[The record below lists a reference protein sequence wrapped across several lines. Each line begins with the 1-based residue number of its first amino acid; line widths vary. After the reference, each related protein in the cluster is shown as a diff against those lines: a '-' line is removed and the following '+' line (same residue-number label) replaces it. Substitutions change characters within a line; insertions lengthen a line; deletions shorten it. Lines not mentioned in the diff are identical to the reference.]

1 MGVVRYQNI
10 SQTKPDFIVKF
21 GLFIL
26 FAYLTTSYFYIF
38 RTGLPQ
44 ISDFIMAFG
53 MLFVFGYFFI
63 IGRLGF
69 TQVHVWALAFAAWTF
84 VINIIHYVVYPD
96 IQFFL
101 SSLYYLY
108 NVGIFIMI
116 SLLFR
121 EAPNAT
127 LKTIFVATAIALV
140 VEIVIC
146 HFYPNYENGRVQGTF
161 HNPNQLGFWAL
172 FSACIMI
179 LLRSYSKFRWY
190 DLAIFFGFAFLQSLA
205 ISKAGLIAF
214 GILAISLPFMRAMP
228 NSYRI
233 MFFMTALVIGI
244 FSINHMA
251 DLSRLATQVENI
263 NNVVS
268 RLDNIGREADD
279 TLQWRGY
286 YRILEY
292 PAHAIV
298 GAGEGA
304 YERFEDTPQPVEI
317 HSSIINVIFSYGLMG
332 MAIFGTLMYMI
343 VKFAPKHFM
352 VILFVMMLNGLTH
365 QNMRFSHFWIV
376 FGVAY
381 GMRYCS
387 SQYKE
392 RKSSEMMPLIYADG
406 RNTIPSTGKMS

>member
-1 MGVVRYQNI
+1 MGVVRHQNI
-10 SQTKPDFIVKF
+10 SQAKPDFIIKF

-26 FAYLTTSYFYIF
+26 FAYLTTSYFYLF

-53 MLFVFGYFFI
+53 MLSVFGYYFI

-69 TQVHVWALAFAAWTF
+69 TQVHLLALTFALWTF
-84 VINIIHYVVYPD
+84 FINIIHYMVYPD

-121 EAPNAT
+121 DAPNAT
-127 LKTIFVATAIALV
+127 LRTIYVATAIALII
-140 VEIVIC
+140 EIVIC

-190 DLAIFFGFAFLQSLA
+190 DLAIFFGFALLQSLA

-214 GILAISLPFMRAMP
+214 GILALSLPFMRAMP
-228 NSYRI
+228 NGYKV
-233 MFFMTALVIGI
+233 MFFMVGLVIGI
-244 FSINHMA
+244 FSIGHRA
-251 DLSRLATQVENI
+251 DLGRVATQVEHI
-263 NNVVS
+263 NNVVN

-286 YRILEY
+286 YRIFEY
-292 PAHAIV
+292 PAYVIV

-317 HSSIINVIFSYGLMG
+317 HSAIINIIFSYGLMG
-332 MAIFGTLMYMI
+332 IAIFGTLLYMI
-343 VKFAPKHFM
+343 VKYAPKHFI
-352 VILFVMMLNGLTH
+352 VILFVMVLNGLTH

-381 GMRYCS
+381 GIRYCS
-387 SQYKE
+387 PKYKE
-392 RKSSEMMPLIYADG
+392 RNSSEMIPLVYADG
-406 RNTIPSTGKMS
+406 RKTVPSAKEMS